1 MLVKGIFDY
10 MSIKGKHSRM
20 FASFNWS
27 WLSKQLVAHSV
38 AVVSLITAIAG
49 LSYNAWQANQNEI
62 NQNMRVAAFEVLKN
76 LGELQTV
83 VNYAH
88 FSKDKSRGN
97 PIEGW
102 KHVLMVRDLSYLLKP
117 SAKVESQLL
126 YDKWKKDWEQIERN
140 PTIEEQMSNQITKTR
155 QAVLSTIDALE

>member
-1 MLVKGIFDY
+1 M
-10 MSIKGKHSRM
+10 
-20 FASFNWS
+20 N
-27 WLSKQLVAHSV
+27 HSV

-62 NQNMRVAAFEVLKN
+62 NQNMRIAAFEVLKN

-97 PIEGW
+97 PIDGW
-102 KHVLMVRDLSYLLKP
+102 KHVLMVRDLSHLLEMTAQK
-117 SAKVESQLL
+117 ESQLL
-126 YDKWKKDWEQIERN
+126 YDKWQRD
-140 PTIEEQMSNQITKTR
+140 
-155 QAVLSTIDALE
+155 

>member
-1 MLVKGIFDY
+1 VKEISDF
-10 MSIKGKHSRM
+10 MALKGKHGWRCL
-20 FASFNWS
+20 SFNWT
-27 WLSKQLVAHSV
+27 WLSKQLLTHSV
-38 AVVSLITAIAG
+38 AVVSLITAITG

-88 FSKDKSRGN
+88 FSRDKTRGN

-102 KHVLMVRDLSYLLKP
+102 KHVLMVRDLSYLLEV
-117 SAKVESQLL
+117 SAQKESQLL
-126 YDKWKKDWEQIERN
+126 YDKWQRDWEKIEVN
-140 PTIEEQMSNQITKTR
+140 PAVEEQISNQITKTR

>member
-1 MLVKGIFDY
+1 MRFFRLKR
-10 MSIKGKHSRM
+10 SK
-20 FASFNWS
+20 ASAQLYERGWIRQ
-27 WLSKQLVAHSV
+27 LSKHSV
-38 AVVSLITAIAG
+38 ALVSLMTAIVG

-88 FSKDKSRGN
+88 FSGDKIRGN

-102 KHVLMVRDLSYLLKP
+102 KHVSMVRDLSYLLKP
-117 SAKVESQLL
+117 VAKKESQYL
-126 YDKWKKDWEQIERN
+126 YDTWQKDWELIASNQQIEK
-140 PTIEEQMSNQITKTR
+140 QISIQIAKTR
-155 QAVLSTIDALE
+155 EAVLSTIDISE

>member
-1 MLVKGIFDY
+1 MRLFRFKRIQAPAQL
-10 MSIKGKHSRM
+10 SER
-20 FASFNWS
+20 S
-27 WLSKQLVAHSV
+27 WVKQLLNHSV
-38 AVVSLITAIAG
+38 ALVSLVTAIVG

-88 FSKDKSRGN
+88 FSEDKLRGN

-102 KHVLMVRDLSYLLKP
+102 KHVSMVRDLSYLLKP
-117 SAKVESQLL
+117 VAKKESQHL
-126 YDKWKKDWEQIERN
+126 YDAWQKDWEHIASNQQIEK
-140 PTIEEQMSNQITKTR
+140 QISMQIAKTR
-155 QAVLSTIDALE
+155 ESVLSTIDVSE

>member
-1 MLVKGIFDY
+1 MA
-10 MSIKGKHSRM
+10 IKDKLKNIG
-20 FASFNWS
+20 ASFNWP
-27 WLSKQLVAHSV
+27 WLSKQLVTHSV

-97 PIEGW
+97 PIDGW
-102 KHVLMVRDLSYLLKP
+102 KHVLMVRDLSHLLRI
-117 SAKVESQLL
+117 SAQKESQLL
-126 YDKWKKDWEQIERN
+126 YDKWQQDWEQIELN
-140 PTIEEQMSNQITKTR
+140 PTIEKQISNQITKTR

>member
-1 MLVKGIFDY
+1 MGLFRFKRNKANIAFSERQWLGQ
-10 MSIKGKHSRM
+10 
-20 FASFNWS
+20 
-27 WLSKQLVAHSV
+27 LSKHSV
-38 AVVSLITAIAG
+38 AVVSLITALVG

-88 FSKDKSRGN
+88 FSGDNSRGN

-102 KHVLMVRDLSYLLKP
+102 KHVSMVRDLSYLLKP
-117 SAKVESQLL
+117 AAKKESQHL
-126 YDKWKKDWEQIERN
+126 YNTWQKSWEQIASDQQ
-140 PTIEEQMSNQITKTR
+140 IEIQVSEQISKTR
-155 QAVLSTIDALE
+155 EAVLSTIDASE

>member
-1 MLVKGIFDY
+1 MRLFRFKRSKATIAFSERAWV
-10 MSIKGKHSRM
+10 
-20 FASFNWS
+20 
-27 WLSKQLVAHSV
+27 KQLLKHSV
-38 AVVSLITAIAG
+38 AVVSLLTALVG

-88 FSKDKSRGN
+88 FSGDQSRGN

-102 KHVLMVRDLSYLLKP
+102 KHVSMVRDLSYLLKP
-117 SAKVESQLL
+117 AAKKESQYL
-126 YDKWKKDWEQIERN
+126 YDAWQKNWERIADNQQIEK
-140 PTIEEQMSNQITKTR
+140 QISKQIAKTR
-155 QAVLSTIDALE
+155 EAVLSTIDASE

>member
-1 MLVKGIFDY
+1 MAL
-10 MSIKGKHSRM
+10 KHKHRWRCL
-20 FASFNWS
+20 SFNWT
-27 WLSKQLVAHSV
+27 WLSKQLLTHSV

-102 KHVLMVRDLSYLLKP
+102 KHVLMVRDLSYLLEL
-117 SAKVESQLL
+117 SAQEESQLL
-126 YDKWKKDWEQIERN
+126 YDKWQKDWEQIEVN
-140 PTIEEQMSNQITKTR
+140 PAVEEQISNQITKTR

>member
-1 MLVKGIFDY
+1 MRLFRFRRRKINVK
-10 MSIKGKHSRM
+10 
-20 FASFNWS
+20 
-27 WLSKQLVAHSV
+27 LSERTWVKQLLKHSV
-38 AVVSLITAIAG
+38 AVVSLMTALVG

-88 FSKDKSRGN
+88 FSGDQLRGN

-102 KHVLMVRDLSYLLKP
+102 KHVSWFV
-117 SAKVESQLL
+117 
-126 YDKWKKDWEQIERN
+126 I
-140 PTIEEQMSNQITKTR
+140 
-155 QAVLSTIDALE
+155 

>member
-1 MLVKGIFDY
+1 MAVKGNQ
-10 MSIKGKHSRM
+10 KANLKL
-20 FASFNWS
+20 FNWT
-27 WLSKQLVAHSV
+27 WLSKQLIAHSV

-62 NQNMRVAAFEVLKN
+62 NQNMRIAAFEVLKN

-88 FSKDKSRGN
+88 FSGDKSRGN

-102 KHVLMVRDLSYLLKP
+102 KHVTMVRDLSHLLKP
-117 SAKVESQLL
+117 AAKAESQVL
-126 YDKWKKDWEQIERN
+126 YNAWQANWEQIELN
-140 PTIEEQMSNQITKTR
+140 PIIEEQISSQITKTR
-155 QAVLSTIDALE
+155 QTVLSTIDALE